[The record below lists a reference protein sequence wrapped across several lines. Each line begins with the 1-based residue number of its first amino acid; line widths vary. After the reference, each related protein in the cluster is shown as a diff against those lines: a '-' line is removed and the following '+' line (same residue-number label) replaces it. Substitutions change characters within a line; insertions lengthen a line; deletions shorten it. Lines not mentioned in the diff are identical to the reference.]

1 MSYPLFTV
9 EDSFFLSIYGCCV
22 SMQVRVVSQAEMD
35 TKKVKRINILLDKL
49 KSRDVGSCFL
59 FDFTGRDG
67 MYVLIDKICF
77 LCYNFV

>member
-1 MSYPLFTV
+1 MGVCCDSPL
-9 EDSFFLSIYGCCV
+9 LGRKG
-22 SMQVRVVSQAEMD
+22 VRENE
-35 TKKVKRINILLDKL
+35 VKRINILLDKL